1 MRELAAS
8 LEDEV
13 LQGALAKQGPADGAA
28 VVQIEKSGTT
38 ELGDAEQSKL
48 MEAKVEDA
56 SKIAS
61 GDSNLSIKQDSDV
74 ALTAAPTP
82 SNSNAMELNSV
93 GAADGGGGDSGE
105 Q

>member
-1 MRELAAS
+1 MRMRELAAS

-48 MEAKVEDA
+48 MEAKV
-56 SKIAS
+56 
-61 GDSNLSIKQDSDV
+61 
-74 ALTAAPTP
+74 
-82 SNSNAMELNSV
+82 
-93 GAADGGGGDSGE
+93 
-105 Q
+105 